1 MNGLLCRIEFARQ
14 HHVPSREVP
23 NGLRVVDN
31 PDPPIIVCHKNSP
44 LGFPF
49 GVPYR
54 STPTPAFLDTIRA
67 ARLRVFGSATL
78 ITDPTGAGRVR
89 LLT

>member
-1 MNGLLCRIEFARQ
+1 LI
-14 HHVPSREVP
+14 V
-23 NGLRVVDN
+23 
-31 PDPPIIVCHKNSP
+31 VCHKDGP

-49 GVPYR
+49 GVPHR

-67 ARLRVFGSATL
+67 ARLRVLRSATL
-78 ITDPTGAGRVR
+78 ITDPTRAGCVR